1 VVLVGHSYGGMVIS
15 GVADR
20 VPERLAHLVYL
31 DAEVPMDGQSEL
43 DVLPPEERAG
53 YEEAARSK
61 GQGSRIPPPLP
72 EPLPEDLDP
81 RVRWTMLRMVPQP
94 LGHVRST
101 AAPDERGGPRG
112 EPRLCALHSRQGRR
126 GATRVRPARAVG
138 SGVAIR
144 GARGRTSRTRD
155 RTTGTRRRAGPAH
168 AAWLGSPRDKVGSL
182 GDYCQSRC

>member
-126 GATRVRPARAVG
+126 GATGYVQRARSDPGWRFVELAAGHRAHVTAPRVLVDVLAQLTQPG
-138 SGVAIR
+138 
-144 GARGRTSRTRD
+144 
-155 RTTGTRRRAGPAH
+155 
-168 AAWLGSPRDKVGSL
+168 
-182 GDYCQSRC
+182 